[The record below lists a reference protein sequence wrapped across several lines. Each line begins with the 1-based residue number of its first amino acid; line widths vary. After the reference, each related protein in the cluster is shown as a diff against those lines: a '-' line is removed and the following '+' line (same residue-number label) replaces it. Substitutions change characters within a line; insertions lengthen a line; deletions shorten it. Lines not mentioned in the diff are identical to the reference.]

1 MQKADKGCKGQT
13 KGQRAQNVKILVF
26 LVVLD
31 LFDANNAPIWLFL
44 SFKVIKAKKAATL
57 AGKAELQI
65 RKFIEPKV
73 HL

>member
-1 MQKADKGCKGQT
+1 MKAKSKAREPT
-13 KGQRAQNVKILVF
+13 IPKVYNVFTFLGSFGVF
-26 LVVLD
+26 YSWITV
-31 LFDANNAPIWLFL
+31 FL

-57 AGKAELQI
+57 AGKAELQM